1 LRRPDLAQY
10 ERPPQ
15 DAVVPGRA
23 KERQSTRAEEC
34 EPSPTL
40 SPTDPVPRGLLTPD
54 RGLLNVQRNEKR
66 MCACVFW
73 ERKRPKDAA
82 IDIDRDRDRKIQD
95 LTKQDLQFA
104 PHTTTHTEG
113 AERLK
118 PHELRIELAI
128 QTMVEEH

>member
-1 LRRPDLAQY
+1 
-10 ERPPQ
+10 
-15 DAVVPGRA
+15 
-23 KERQSTRAEEC
+23 
-34 EPSPTL
+34 
-40 SPTDPVPRGLLTPD
+40 
-54 RGLLNVQRNEKR
+54 

-82 IDIDRDRDRKIQD
+82 IDIDRDRDIDIDRDRDRDRDRDGDRKIQD